1 MDNTGRIRNGG
12 ARNDPKCCLSSE
24 HIAWDQHNVY
34 ELATTELDFI
44 GFMKFLCQGS
54 DSGKLDPGT
63 DVVTCSKIQDS
74 LLWGQ
79 KKENKSQTLFPFL
92 PIPKNKKKRTLR
104 VIKLIVFKKIKIN

>member
-1 MDNTGRIRNGG
+1 MDNTGRIRKRG

-24 HIAWDQHNVY
+24 HEAWDQHNVY
-34 ELATTELDFI
+34 EPATTELDFI

-63 DVVTCSKIQDS
+63 DVVTCSKIHGS
-74 LLWGQ
+74 LLGDQ

-92 PIPKNKKKRTLR
+92 SIPRNKKK
-104 VIKLIVFKKIKIN
+104 KKGLHVS